1 VSDVNAKIIRNGIN
15 NKKGLSWRSIEETI
29 GEKEAA
35 I

>member
-1 VSDVNAKIIRNGIN
+1 VSDVNAKIIRNGMN
-15 NKKGLSWRSIEETI
+15 NEKGLPWRSIEETI